1 MLLWTHAQD
10 SSPMSSSSFSFH
22 SIAHE
27 RVLFQR
33 DPVSG
38 SNCALGGKNAS
49 RWTSSNPFRPD
60 KFGNRIAI
68 FVSIF
73 DQIIHVSHSR
83 SRERQPKL
91 FAAPQ
96 GFTEDR
102 REGRNIGWASHG
114 SAHVGIVPLQPFA
127 KAEPPAYS
135 DLEVDPVRPQRAPG
149 GDPAIR
155 GDHHAVDEAGTA
167 KPVEAEAQIRLLHD

>member
-60 KFGNRIAI
+60 KFDNRIAR

-91 FAAPQ
+91 LAAPR
-96 GFTEDR
+96 GFTEDP
-102 REGRNIGWASHG
+102 REGRNIGRASRRFPP
-114 SAHVGIVPLQPFA
+114 SAPTLLRSQSLVNELVSKILANMLFRESSGCSSRLPHDQPFA
-127 KAEPPAYS
+127 
-135 DLEVDPVRPQRAPG
+135 API
-149 GDPAIR
+149 AR
-155 GDHHAVDEAGTA
+155 
-167 KPVEAEAQIRLLHD
+167 